1 MGILKQVGGVLAIA
15 MVACPAATF
24 AQQLLDFAQFDYS
37 ADTRTVVL
45 VRALRSEGSTAP
57 PPLLIAT
64 YTEWDTGSTVAVGYM
79 HRWALTEGPHQWFV
93 GAGAGANRFRSDDGR
108 EKDSSLSL
116 RAQTE
121 FIGPLPGGSYYA
133 LLQYSTF
140 RDGNLGLIQYNLAGS
155 PLGFELSRYAE
166 TEHRQATVAVRY
178 ALGERR
184 HWFARVGVTRSNG
197 DNQFFV
203 GVAFNAF

>member
-1 MGILKQVGGVLAIA
+1 MGILKNVGGALAIA
-15 MVACPAATF
+15 MVVCPAATS

-37 ADTRTVVL
+37 ADTRTLVL
-45 VRALRSEGSTAP
+45 VRALRSEASSAP

-64 YTEWDTGSTVAVGYM
+64 YTEWHTGSTAAIGYM
-79 HRWALTEGPHQWFV
+79 HRWALTEGTHHWSV
-93 GAGAGANRFRSDDGR
+93 GAGAGANHFRSDDGR
-108 EKDSSLSL
+108 EKESSLSL

-121 FIGPLPGGSYYA
+121 LSGPLPGGSYYA

-140 RDGNLGLIQYNLAGS
+140 RDGTFGLIQYNLAGS
-155 PLGFELSRYAE
+155 PLGFELSRYSE
-166 TEHRQATVAVRY
+166 TEHRQSTVAVRY
-178 ALGERR
+178 ALDERR
-184 HWFARVGVTRSNG
+184 RWFARAGVTRSSG